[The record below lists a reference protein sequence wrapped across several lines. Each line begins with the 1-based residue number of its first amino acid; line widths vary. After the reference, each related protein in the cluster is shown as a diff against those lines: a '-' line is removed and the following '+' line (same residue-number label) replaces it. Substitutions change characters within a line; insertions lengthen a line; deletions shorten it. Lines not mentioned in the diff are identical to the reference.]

1 MSYKH
6 RKRQE
11 ETEREREMQREIER
25 TKKEEAK
32 KMTKY
37 TPSPNVL
44 FTGVFV

>member
-6 RKRQE
+6 RKRQ
-11 ETEREREMQREIER
+11 REREMQREIER